1 MPLPQ
6 TFSPWEHLQDQLRRI
21 HNREVVEY
29 FRDAAD
35 DDITTS
41 QGSLK
46 VACKMDDADTAVMTL
61 LRLFMFEFTVGRGR
75 RLEVADL
82 EPSGDLPSY
91 AAIRRNKPIITL
103 FFREDAEDAD
113 AGYQRIKGEISFRLM
128 NQTNTT
134 ISESEAKA
142 YGRKIKTAFA
152 AGNGFVWKRGKV
164 MCSYTD
170 WEKGY
175 QLQLLARNAAEGKRV
190 VEQVLDIQSHTPDWE
205 YFQVKENDQPSQ
217 AFPTVPPRATILNK
231 SKKLPRRRPIAD
243 VRYQYATL
251 KLFGVGKAVVIHD
264 RTYRFRSALEK

>member
-29 FRDAAD
+29 FRYAAD
-35 DDITTS
+35 DDITTP

-61 LRLFMFEFTVGRGR
+61 LRLFLFEFTVGRGR
-75 RLEVADL
+75 RLEVAPIEASDR
-82 EPSGDLPSY
+82 LPSY
-91 AAIRRNKPIITL
+91 KVIRANKPIVTL
-103 FFREDAEDAD
+103 FFLEDAD
-113 AGYQRIKGEISFRLM
+113 DVEAGYRRVQGEISFRLM

-142 YGRKIKTAFA
+142 IGRKIKTAFA
-152 AGNGFVWKRGKV
+152 AGNGFIWKKGKV
-164 MCSYTD
+164 VCSYTD

-175 QLQLLARNAAEGKRV
+175 QLQLFVKTAAEGRRV

-205 YFQVKENDQPSQ
+205 NFETKENAEPTQ
-217 AFPTVPPRATILNK
+217 AFPTVPPRALILNK
-231 SKKLPRRRPIAD
+231 SRRLPRRRPVAS

-251 KLFGVGKAVVIHD
+251 KLAGVGKGVVLHD
-264 RTYRFRSALEK
+264 RTYRYRSALEK